1 MNKLILACIPLCAF
15 LPALAVASP
24 CTAYNENYTLNA
36 NGATGTLAKVQ
47 VINGNNYS
55 ITSTINVSKFFMSK
69 TIVQTATGTCDAN
82 GNIIAQ
88 NFSNS
93 NNDNNAGAITLGNN
107 ELDTLSLVLFLSSTL
122 SSNTPTFPVV
132 PLLYNGNTISVQ
144 CAITSVKAT
153 VTLNGGQIIPA
164 TAITCATADNAIA
177 LNYSFS
183 QDAAHMMLAANAIE
197 NGTTTMTAIIN

>member
-1 MNKLILACIPLCAF
+1 MKKLTLLCASLFVF
-15 LPALAVASP
+15 LPVISVASP

-69 TIVQTATGTCDAN
+69 TIVQTATGTCDDN
-82 GNIIAQ
+82 GNIVAQ

-93 NNDNNAGAITLGNN
+93 NNDNNAGPAALSNN

-132 PLLYNGNTISVQ
+132 PLLYNGNQISVQ
-144 CAITSVKAT
+144 CAVTNANAT
-153 VTLNGGQIIPA
+153 VTSNSGQTISA
-164 TAITCATADNAIA
+164 TNITCATADNAIA

-183 QDAAHMMLAANAIE
+183 QDPLHMMLAANAIE
-197 NGTTTMTAIIN
+197 NGTTTMSAVIN